1 VSIQIQQEIDRLGGV
16 QPLEGQYYP
25 LSKDEIQ
32 QIKRQFGSRLPDAYV
47 WLLSTYGAF
56 IFVNSVQFAPSK
68 HAPEYR
74 HAADLGLPNGE
85 DFLGSEVGVFYGKN
99 EAKHTFI
106 LRQKLQVF
114 RDRMPDGFLP
124 FADDGFG
131 NQLCLDLGAALVPKV
146 YWWNHDLE
154 WDAEDYE
161 VETGKAMPTQA
172 KYQNVYLVADSL
184 EAFFKRLTISA
195 EA

>member
-1 VSIQIQQEIDRLGGV
+1 MQIQQEIDRLGGI
-16 QPLEGQYYP
+16 QPLKGQYYP

-32 QIKRQFGSRLPDAYV
+32 EVEQQLGRRLPDAYV

-56 IFVNSVQFAPSK
+56 LFVNTVVFAPSK
-68 HAPEYR
+68 QAPEYR
-74 HAADLGLPNGE
+74 HAPHLGLPNGE

-99 EAKHTFI
+99 EAKHTFT
-106 LRQKLQVF
+106 LRQKLRVF

-124 FADDGFG
+124 FADDGLG
-131 NQLCLDLGAALVPKV
+131 NQLCFGLDAVLSPKV

-154 WDAEDYE
+154 WDAQDYE
-161 VETGKAMPTQA
+161 EETGKTMPAEA